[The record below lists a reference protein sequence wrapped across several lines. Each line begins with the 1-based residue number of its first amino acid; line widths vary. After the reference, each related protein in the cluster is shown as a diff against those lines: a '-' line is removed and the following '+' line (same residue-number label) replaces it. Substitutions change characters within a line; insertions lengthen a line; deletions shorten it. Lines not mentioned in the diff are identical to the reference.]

1 MQITHKHIKFNCS
14 ANIISPQTL
23 KRRTSPEE
31 TLFGHLLVV
40 EATAP
45 AGGVAVSGEAV
56 SEIVVQH
63 VGQSPRDAF
72 PGHDEDDDDGV
83 GTVVAGTLP
92 HQTQQLLLLAAAAD
106 HLTGQSTFTLGFTF
120 PGGG

>member
-1 MQITHKHIKFNCS
+1 MLLKAHFAVLYPNHTQTHSINCS
-14 ANIISPQTL
+14 ANKISPPTL
-23 KRRTSPEE
+23 KRRTSPEK
-31 TLFGHLLVV
+31 TPFSHLLVV

-63 VGQSPRDAF
+63 VGQSPWDAF

-83 GTVVAGTLP
+83 GTMVSGTLP
-92 HQTQQLLLLAAAAD
+92 HQTQQLLLLAATAD
-106 HLTGQSTFTLGFTF
+106 HLMG
-120 PGGG
+120 